1 MSTQSCVI
9 GNFRI
14 FYEYKISIYTLL
26 ILGVLLLLLGGCEK
40 EKPIPVIEDPENPEN
55 PDNTEKPE
63 EGNVVVLKPSDIQD
77 YYKIYKPNE
86 FKDMDWLREDSKWS
100 FVRSRQSE
108 HFIVLWEKGFGD
120 NPNATSLSEALRVD
134 IDDLLK
140 KAESFFTTNIEKLKF
155 ADLGKNSSNLDKY
168 KMQIYLFCQTDWMAY
183 GSGYDDV
190 IGALW
195 VSPATCKPVG
205 STIAHE
211 IGHSFQ
217 YQVYA
222 DLLASGKV
230 DNNYSRGFRY
240 GFGGDGGNTF
250 WEQTAQWQSFQSYP
264 AEVFESYNFNVYTE
278 NHHRHICHE
287 WQRYASYFIHYYWTQ
302 KYGTDF
308 VGKLW
313 RESVSPEDPMEAY
326 MRINKLSTDQFNQEM
341 YEAVTRFVTW
351 DIDEIRARGEKY
363 IGKQTCR
370 LYPLSKGAYQV
381 AYSHC
386 PGTTGYNVIPLNVP
400 EVGKTIVT
408 NFSGLQ
414 PGSLLASK
422 DPGLC
427 KNGEQTITVTKYN
440 SSDPARAGWKYG
452 YVALLKN
459 GERLYGKMNSEASG
473 NVEFTIPDNCEKLWF
488 VVLGAPSTYQSHAW
502 DEKEINDDQWPY
514 TVKFTGTDILGNIVI
529 DPDASPQ
536 DIMLSYNLTFPADNV
551 SYSGIKVN
559 LIENRDISKIA
570 QAFAM
575 QPSDISEII
584 LEPRQTPQEGKIAF
598 AAMDPDDTIT
608 FNTTANGHG
617 FWFDAGGGV
626 VGWGDDSILFAEFS
640 PSGFVFSIGQFPG
653 KCKAG
658 DKFTVK
664 EMLIYTKEGKKYK
677 ATLTFHVTITE

>member
-1 MSTQSCVI
+1 MQLCC
-9 GNFRI
+9 F
-14 FYEYKISIYTLL
+14 LL
-26 ILGVLLLLLGGCEK
+26 FQLFENLTYIVRGCQGYCILFCLFFVLYNCSSDDPLINP
-40 EKPIPVIEDPENPEN
+40 EKPGETE
-55 PDNTEKPE
+55 NTEKPE
-63 EGNVVVLKPSDIQD
+63 EGGVVVLKPSDIQD
-77 YYKIYKPNE
+77 YNKIYKPNE
-86 FKDMDWLREDSKWS
+86 FKNMDWLRGDSKWS
-100 FVRSRQSE
+100 FVHSRQSD

-120 NPNATSLSEALRVD
+120 NPNAANLPEALRVD
-134 IDDLLK
+134 IDVLLN

-222 DLLASGKV
+222 DLLAVGKV
-230 DNNYSRGFRY
+230 DNNYSCGFRY
-240 GFGGDGGNTF
+240 GFGENGGNTF

-264 AEVFESYNFNVYTE
+264 AETFESYNFNVYTE
-278 NHHRHICHE
+278 NYHRHICHE

-302 KYGTDF
+302 KHGANF
-308 VGKLW
+308 IGKLW

-326 MRINKLSTDQFNQEM
+326 MRINRLTANQFNKEM

-351 DIDEIRARGEKY
+351 DIDEIRTRGEKY

-370 LYPLSKGAYQV
+370 LYPLSNGAYQV

-400 EVGKTIVT
+400 EVGTTIVT
-408 NFSGLQ
+408 NFNGLQ

-427 KNGEQTITVTKYN
+427 KNGEQTITVTNYN
-440 SSDPARAGWKYG
+440 NSDPARAGWKYG

-459 GERLYGKMNSEASG
+459 RERLYGKMNSETRNS
-473 NVEFTIPDNCEKLWF
+473 VEFTIPDNCEKLWF

-514 TVKFTGTDILGNIVI
+514 TVKFTGTDILGNVVI

-536 DIMLSYNLTFPADNV
+536 DIMLSYDLTFPADDL
-551 SYSGIKVN
+551 SYSGVKVN
-559 LIENRDISKIA
+559 LTENRDISKIA
-570 QAFAM
+570 QAFTM
-575 QPSDISEII
+575 QPSVISEIL
-584 LEPRQTPQEGKIAF
+584 LEAKQTPQEGKIAF
-598 AAMDPDDTIT
+598 AAMEPGDIINY
-608 FNTTANGHG
+608 NTTANGHG
-617 FWFDAGGGV
+617 FWFDGRGGV

-664 EMLIYTKEGKKYK
+664 EMLIYTKEGKQYK
-677 ATLTFHVTITE
+677 AILTFNVIIT